1 MRYFLKTL
9 LVFALAALSGPSL
22 AQRYFGYFANSDSVT
37 ENYDHTN
44 MTFVYQAHA
53 SPSTATANII
63 SELNY
68 AKSKNL
74 KAMVM
79 VESFLFDTPFTYGYN
94 APTRWNAFVNALI
107 AAGHL
112 SYNNPNAST
121 VAAFYIVDEPDL
133 SGLKDSGGQAHPAF
147 SNAIATVKNHPATS
161 SFPTAGFFSKR
172 YNDAYNAVRLLDW
185 AGMDNYTLDDAGY
198 ISAFNTFQSIL
209 RTSQRSMLIP
219 QAASGGSMMSSY
231 GAYNSPDAMY
241 NYFSSNSKAVVFMPF
256 LWRHFDTFGVRD
268 QIDLKNSYKAIGYS
282 IKTNGPAPLLV
293 SGHCSGPVTA
303 RICTASASRGLAP
316 YRFDWTSEI
325 SSYSSTG
332 TTSTW
337 QFSAGCVRVESVD
350 VIVTDARGTKRSLHV
365 GIFCPVP
372 GDK

>member
-22 AQRYFGYFANSDSVT
+22 AQRYFGYFANGNSVT

-44 MTFVYQAHA
+44 ITFVFQAHA

-112 SYNNPNAST
+112 SYNNPSAST

-161 SFPTAGFFSKR
+161 SFPTAGFFSKK

-219 QAASGGSMMSSY
+219 QAAYGGSMMSTY

-241 NYFSSNSKAVVFMPF
+241 DYFSSNSKAVVFMPF
-256 LWRHFDTFGVRD
+256 LWRHFDTLGVRD
-268 QIDLKNSYKAIGYS
+268 IGELKDAYQSIGRS
-282 IKTNGPAPLLV
+282 IKSNGAPPIKVTLRC
-293 SGHCSGPVTA
+293 GGQPGAWYCSS
-303 RICTASASRGLAP
+303 TASSGLAP
-316 YRFDWTSEI
+316 YRFQWKNGIGVTMEEYTSGA
-325 SSYSSTG
+325 STFRFG
-332 TTSTW
+332 GLC
-337 QFSAGCVRVESVD
+337 AKVEAVELK
-350 VIVTDARGTKRSLHV
+350 VTDARGTYRMAHNGGLP
-365 GIFCPVP
+365 CP
-372 GDK
+372 K